1 MKLHQTNVKKLKK
14 LKSKKG
20 FTLVEMMACVLTMTM
35 IGLICT
41 LGLNMATR
49 SYNESLFES
58 GSQMLESMVDTSLGD
73 VLRYSYDIDVAAD
86 GSKRVTEL
94 SNATFDVTHGT
105 IKLNAEGHLVLV
117 KNAAGSEVLLIGDN
131 VYAEDMYLADLV
143 ITYDATNY
151 VYTGHY
157 TIKSKLTDQEKT
169 INFTYKSILESI

>member
-1 MKLHQTNVKKLKK
+1 MKPYQTNIKKLKK

-58 GSQMLESMVDTSLGD
+58 GSQMLESMVDTSVGD
-73 VLRYSYDIDVAAD
+73 VLRYSYNVTVD
-86 GSKRVTEL
+86 GSKNVTSL
-94 SNATFDVTHGT
+94 SNATFDVTNGT
-105 IKLNAEGHLVLV
+105 VKLNAEGHLVLV

-131 VYAEDMYLADLV
+131 VYAEDMYLENFILM
-143 ITYDATNY
+143 YENC

>member
-1 MKLHQTNVKKLKK
+1 MKPYQTNIKKLKK

-73 VLRYSYDIDVAAD
+73 VLRYSYDVTVD
-86 GSKRVTEL
+86 GSNNVTGL

-105 IKLNAEGHLVLV
+105 VKLNAEGHLVLV